1 MKNHGKKE
9 NTIRSLWVCNQ
20 EPKKPL
26 ILVLLNKPSF
36 FALPKNY

>member
-20 EPKKPL
+20 EPKKNTDL
-26 ILVLLNKPSF
+26 STLKQTFIF
-36 FALPKNY
+36 CFT